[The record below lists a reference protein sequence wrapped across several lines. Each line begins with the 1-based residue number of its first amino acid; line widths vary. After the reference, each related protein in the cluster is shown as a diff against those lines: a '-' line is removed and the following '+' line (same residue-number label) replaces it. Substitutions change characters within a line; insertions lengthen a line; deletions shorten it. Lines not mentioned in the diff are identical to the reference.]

1 VGHANRS
8 QTLADPAV
16 RAGGK
21 GLVRRGDLFERLA
34 EAGRV
39 TVVSAPPGSGKTV
52 LVRSWIDEAGL
63 SDRTAWV
70 SLARDGPGAEGF
82 WISLLDALRGTV
94 AGSTVIRELTPA
106 PGLDGQ
112 TIVEGLLEDVR
123 SLEDRL
129 WLVIDD
135 VHELGSG
142 DALRELALFALR
154 APANVRL
161 VLLTRR
167 DLRLGL
173 NRLRLEGELTEIRA
187 AQLRFSLDEARA
199 LFDAAGTPL
208 PDSALALLQ
217 ERTEGWAAGLR
228 LAALSLEG
236 SEDPDRFAVDF
247 SGSERVVAEY
257 LLDEVLDRLPDER
270 TQLLLRTSILE
281 RVNGP
286 LADLLTGATGSEEVL
301 HELESANAFVV
312 SLDAQRSWF
321 RYHHLFADLLQLG
334 LRQAAP
340 DDVPALHRRAAAW
353 FDEHG
358 YPVEAVRH
366 AQAAEDWA
374 LAARLLSDNSA
385 GLYLDGRTATVHD
398 ALAAFPPRMRA
409 ANAELVV
416 LTVSD
421 ELSHGS
427 LEQAEHQLAL
437 AKQLS
442 ASVADERRVHLQ
454 TRLAGAQ
461 LELGRQRGDLAMVVE
476 ESQRLLA
483 HAESAGVAWRDEEL
497 RAWLLLN
504 LGGAEVWTAQLE
516 EGEQHLEQAL
526 ALARRADRP
535 YIAVA
540 CLAHQCLALGFRS
553 YQRAW
558 DAGTEAVELAA
569 QHGWGDAPVVGLA
582 YIALGGIRVWQGRL
596 EEGQAW
602 LDRAQRALTPELEPA
617 EGSLLYNNRGLLELA
632 RGRNEEALAAFRAA
646 VRLDGLRSAPNAIA
660 VQARALMLQ
669 ATLRLGQTEGA
680 EHELASLDQPLRET
694 AEMRKATALLALA
707 RDDPEGASA
716 ALAPVID
723 RSVAV
728 VSPLRLYEILVIEAT
743 VRDALGDAGAAG
755 RALEQALE
763 LAESDGLVLAFLLH
777 PAPELLERHQRLG
790 TAHASLVSDI
800 LSALAGKPQT
810 SAPGTTEPLLDPLSE
825 SELRVLRYLPTNLSA
840 REIANELYVTAN
852 TVKTHM
858 HHIYV
863 KLGVH
868 GRAEAVEQA
877 RGLGLLAPS
886 ALRRR

>member
-1 VGHANRS
+1 MPSVPITTANTTSPPAAPKSAARQDRVKPTATTMAIISMTSIVAARKVDAKIPQFIAGHHWARRDERSSPSSIDLQRPDRAEMIGAVVGHAKRS
-8 QTLADPAV
+8 QTLGAPAV

-21 GLVRRGDLFERLA
+21 GLVRRADLFERLA

-39 TVVSAPPGSGKTV
+39 TVVSAPPGGGETG
-52 LVRSWIDEAGL
+52 LLRAWIDEAGL
-63 SDRTAWV
+63 SDSTAWV
-70 SLARDGPGAEGF
+70 SLGRDGPGAQVF

-106 PGLDGQ
+106 PGLDEQ

-187 AQLRFSLDEARA
+187 GQLRFSLDEARA
-199 LFDAAGTPL
+199 LFDAAGTPW

-270 TQLLLRTSILE
+270 RQLLLRTSILE

-374 LAARLLSDNSA
+374 LAASLLSDNSA

-398 ALAAFPPRMRA
+398 VLAAFPPRMRA
-409 ANAELVV
+409 ANAELVA

-421 ELSHGS
+421 ELSQGS
-427 LEQAEHQLAL
+427 LERAERQLAL

-442 ASVADERRVHLQ
+442 ASVADERRVYFQ

-461 LELGRQRGDLAMVVE
+461 LELGQRRGDLAMVVE

-483 HAESAGVAWRDEEL
+483 HAESAGVAWQDEEL
-497 RAWLLLN
+497 RAWGLLN
-504 LGGAEVWTAQLE
+504 LGGAEVWTAQFE
-516 EGEQHLEQAL
+516 ESEQHLEQAL
-526 ALARRADRP
+526 ALARRAERP

-540 CLAHQCLALGFRS
+540 CLAHQCLLLGFRWS
-553 YQRAW
+553 FQRAC

-569 QHGWGDAPVVGLA
+569 HHGWGDAPVVGLA

-596 EEGQAW
+596 EEAQAW
-602 LDRAQRALTPELEPA
+602 LDRAQRVLTPELEPA

-632 RGRNEEALAAFRAA
+632 RGRNKEALAAFHAA

-669 ATLRLGQTEGA
+669 AMLRLGQTEGA

-694 AEMRKATALLALA
+694 AE
-707 RDDPEGASA
+707 
-716 ALAPVID
+716 
-723 RSVAV
+723 
-728 VSPLRLYEILVIEAT
+728 
-743 VRDALGDAGAAG
+743 
-755 RALEQALE
+755 
-763 LAESDGLVLAFLLH
+763 
-777 PAPELLERHQRLG
+777 
-790 TAHASLVSDI
+790 
-800 LSALAGKPQT
+800 
-810 SAPGTTEPLLDPLSE
+810 
-825 SELRVLRYLPTNLSA
+825 
-840 REIANELYVTAN
+840 
-852 TVKTHM
+852 
-858 HHIYV
+858 
-863 KLGVH
+863 
-868 GRAEAVEQA
+868 
-877 RGLGLLAPS
+877 
-886 ALRRR
+886 